1 MKLKSLA
8 RLGMMLALVGQAWGL
23 VLDPAPMQTTEAEL
37 NKLLEYQVFGEDYI
51 SADARF
57 SPDNSMGF
65 VGSNHK
71 FNVGNDSKV
80 KPTVIVNGSSA
91 NPAIFDVT
99 IRGEFSKP
107 VFVKGSVKL
116 SGDGSSSFN
125 DTLASYSDPTGY
137 TVNGSGFRISPEA
150 AWTTTLKNRFVD
162 WFVPQ
167 LNTSACVSEHYSY
180 NSGADAEVL
189 DNATKEIDVS
199 NIFES
204 DGVTKDAVVDICV
217 KNLSI
222 GNQAKLLF
230 KTFPGQLVRFF
241 VTGTVTQGNGIT
253 IGMSNGSGALINSTD
268 YKGSLVFYINGNWGI
283 HENSIFMG
291 SFIHNGYTAFA
302 NGISLTGQ
310 WISKGISIS
319 NDFSGSNFIYVPFNP
334 PIVQPIVEIDGSPLS
349 ESITTSRTLKVT
361 LDKPAIVP
369 VSLKYQL
376 IWGDAANGDAE
387 ATDFV
392 SPPASALTLTIPTG
406 GTEATFTLTVFD
418 DNYNE
423 GLEKFTIRLSNING
437 AIFPSYSSTYDVIN
451 SIIDNDDE
459 LNPTTDNSSVTF
471 DEDNTFTFSSASFP
485 FTDPGPG
492 NTIFAS
498 VTVLTLP
505 ALGTLW
511 LDANDNNVLGAG
523 EAVAA
528 NAIIASSDLSKLK
541 YTPVAN
547 GNGSPYTTFT
557 FNVRDA
563 ANGISDFATMTIN
576 VTPVA
581 DSPTIT
587 TIFADTIKLEDQ
599 AFSRTVTLSDPDGV
613 YNNVAGAFSA
623 SSSVAGLVTF
633 SYSGTNASRTLTI
646 TPVADKNGGPT
657 VITVSYQDPEGNS
670 VSKTFELTIT
680 PVNDA
685 PSYTIGSNQNVDED
699 AGLVSVSGWATL
711 IQKGP
716 STATDES
723 SQNIGFRLTAVN
735 PALFTTQPA
744 VSSTGV
750 LTYTLAPQAFGS
762 TKVAIRLGDN
772 GGVANGGVAN
782 GGVDSSAIDSFT
794 ITISNINDA
803 PSFAMGADQTV
814 NEDSGVRTVAN
825 WATAISAGPGETE
838 TLSFTVTNN
847 NNSLFS
853 AQPAISST
861 GTLTFTPAANANGTA
876 TVSVILSDG
885 SLISS
890 TETFTITVNSVNDAP
905 GYTSGSNVT
914 VLEDAAAYSNGW
926 ASSISKGPANETS
939 QNVAFTVTNNN
950 AALFATAP
958 AISST
963 GVLTFTLKA
972 NQNGVAT
979 VTVRFKDDGGAA
991 IPSIDSVAARTFT
1004 ITVTAVNDAPTA
1016 VTDNALTDQNT
1027 TLTATLA
1034 SLLANDSDIDA
1045 DALSVSEVFSPSH
1058 GTVSIV
1064 GSNYVFIP
1072 TTGYSGPA
1080 SFQYSVSDGKGGL
1093 DTATVNVAVDYTNTA
1108 PTMDAIADK
1117 SIQQGSTLTV
1127 DVAAAT
1133 NDVDA
1138 GDVLVYSLVTTPPP
1152 GLSLNSVT
1160 GEIDWAP
1167 TNSNVRI
1174 APYPVTVRVTDRF
1187 DATAQ
1192 TTFNITVSNL
1202 NDAPVITPISSVSVL
1217 EDAPYSH
1224 QATASDIDASV
1235 VTGTTLTY
1243 SKTSGPAWIT
1253 VSTTGLIS
1261 GTPSNADV
1269 GAHTITVTVVDEWD
1283 SPSSTTYT
1291 LTVTNANDAPVMV
1304 DISDCTTLEDA
1315 AFTQAV
1321 SASDSDAED
1330 VLTYTLTTKPGT
1342 MSINASNGTISWI
1355 PANGDVGT
1363 HTVTVRVTDAIG
1375 AYDTKTFSVEVLNQ
1389 NDAPV
1394 IAPITNQSTE
1404 EHASYKYQ
1412 VNVTDID
1419 QLVVEPTEALDFTLL
1434 NHPTGMQI
1442 SSTGEI
1448 TWIPGAT
1455 DVAAHTVQVMVSD
1468 LSGASDTVSYTLT
1481 VTNVN
1486 DAPTFASIPD
1496 QTAIEDQPWTFQV
1509 SANDPDPANAL
1520 TYSFVSKP
1528 SGMVIN
1534 SSTGN
1539 ISWNPDN
1546 DDVGNYTVTVKATDA
1561 SGASVT
1567 QSFALTVQNV
1577 NDAPVVN
1584 AGSFNV
1590 SEDAEAGTYIGVV
1603 SGADVDAGTILSYE
1617 LIGNTTNFIVDV
1629 DGSITLVAPLDY
1641 ESAKVETLTVV
1652 VSDGEVSDTA
1662 KVIISV
1668 GNIREKSSVEIIKV
1682 VAGDSIYVKPSEVW
1696 TNDSVVTITWTK
1708 DGETVVENVT
1718 VKSGVNKIIKTYT
1731 GPSMDTQG
1739 ADTVIVYVSR
1749 TEPKVEVLLPLDQP
1763 EPTPNTVVES
1773 PVDTLDPEDP
1783 LNPTGETK
1791 VLYYVNEDD
1800 ETIFAQVIYIGKDMK
1815 KDTVIVKITPDLKPG
1830 VNEVEYTYTDAY
1842 GNKSTGKVLVFLD
1855 TEKPVVK
1862 ILRPADSTKTTLFVL
1877 PVEWTVDGVPMD
1889 TLSQQ
1894 SLTIGDNFIIRTYRD
1909 RAGNEGSDT
1918 VYVILKDNKKNIAI
1932 AMEQP
1937 LVQLNPKQIA
1947 KYYEDR
1953 APKDDEY
1960 FALSLVNTL
1969 TSQEEETQLGKGA
1982 KTKPSD
1988 GRQPYPGLIG
1998 KHLGPTV
2005 RVEVKMPN
2013 MGGTDQ
2019 AGNLRGGDIQSILEP
2034 DGRVALT
2041 AGTGEDRELVS
2052 LGEYIDEYCD
2062 ADAFEGLTMDQ
2073 ILEAPLYKAT
2083 VYLEFS
2089 IYDAIGQF
2097 VDKMKVQQ
2105 IISSSRYLN
2114 DGGMLTA
2121 FVEMKPRR
2129 DGVLASQTGR
2139 SYGTGA
2145 YVIRAMVRS
2154 VSILQCDLPSA
2165 KRGDRTVYSSE
2176 LLEPFGFR
2184 RSN

>member
-8 RLGMMLALVGQAWGL
+8 RSGMMLALVGQAWGL
-23 VLDPAPMQTTEAEL
+23 EIPVAPMQRADGSAYTQADL
-37 NKLLEYQVFGEDYI
+37 DLLLQYQLFGADYLRAGH
-51 SADARF
+51 SLGLSNAK
-57 SPDNSMGF
+57 GY
-65 VGSNHK
+65 VGSNK
-71 FNVGNDSKV
+71 EF
-80 KPTVIVNGSSA
+80 GSSGG
-91 NPAIFDVT
+91 NWVIQPEV
-99 IRGEFSKP
+99 RVG
-107 VFVKGSVKL
+107 G
-116 SGDGSSSFN
+116 
-125 DTLASYSDPTGY
+125 
-137 TVNGSGFRISPEA
+137 NGSGTANFTNGGNVFHRNVLIEGSLTGMNSHSFNGILATYSTPTGLSVGGTGTE
-150 AWTTTLKNRFVD
+150 RYY
-162 WFVPQ
+162 
-167 LNTSACVSEHYSY
+167 TSASWPSSIQNVVR
-180 NSGADAEVL
+180 DLEVPSL
-189 DNATKEIDVS
+189 NNTCSSDLPAYTSSTNIDVNS
-199 NIFES
+199 ANMGGNPNYKTI
-204 DGVTKDAVVDICV
+204 DATVSLDTVVDVC
-217 KNLSI
+217 I
-222 GNQAKLLF
+222 GNVTGNVNGYSLLV
-230 KTFPGQLVRFF
+230 KHEPWQLVRVFITGNLSSGHNLK
-241 VTGTVTQGNGIT
+241 VGLTTDGTTLIPSDDYNGTLMVYIKGTWTSTGTYPT
-253 IGMSNGSGALINSTD
+253 L
-268 YKGSLVFYINGNWGI
+268 
-283 HENSIFMG
+283 MG
-291 SFIHNGYTAFA
+291 SFIHPGYLSMTHGTTLIGQLITKGLTVIDHFNGDKF
-302 NGISLTGQ
+302 
-310 WISKGISIS
+310 K
-319 NDFSGSNFIYVPFNP
+319 YVPFNP
-334 PIVQPIVEIDGSPLS
+334 PVVEPTVSIDGDEPLS
-349 ESITTSRTLKVT
+349 EANASTRTLT
-361 LDKPAIVP
+361 ISLDKPAIIP
-369 VSLKYQL
+369 VSLNYNFV
-376 IWGDAANGDAE
+376 WGGAASGDAVPADFSPAPSAGTLSIPE
-387 ATDFV
+387 GAT
-392 SPPASALTLTIPTG
+392 T
-406 GTEATFTLTVFD
+406 ATFTLKVYD
-418 DNYNE
+418 DNLNE
-423 GLEKFTIRLSNING
+423 GLENFTLYLSNIDG
-437 AIFPSYSSTYDVIN
+437 AIFPGHAATLSIPM
-451 SIIDNDDE
+451 SIIDNDNE
-459 LNPTTDNSSVTF
+459 KNPTTANDTISVK
-471 DEDNTFTFSSASFP
+471 EDSTFTFSSANFP

-492 NTIFAS
+492 NTIFTS

-511 LDANDNNVLGAG
+511 LDADADNVLDAG

-547 GNGSPYTTFT
+547 GNGTPYTTFT
-557 FNVRDA
+557 FNVRDGA
-563 ANGISDFATMTIN
+563 SGISNFATMSIN
-576 VTPVA
+576 VTSVNDAPTMPALRDTTVLEGTNPVVSFTIA
-581 DSPTIT
+581 DVDGYTGGSFTYSSTNTTLLPSITFGGSNGNRTMTIQPAANRFGVT
-587 TIFADTIKLEDQ
+587 DI
-599 AFSRTVTLSDPDGV
+599 TVTYTD
-613 YNNVAGAFSA
+613 A
-623 SSSVAGLVTF
+623 SGSIVTD
-633 SYSGTNASRTLTI
+633 TLTL
-646 TPVADKNGGPT
+646 T
-657 VITVSYQDPEGNS
+657 VTN
-670 VSKTFELTIT
+670 
-680 PVNDA
+680 VNDA
-685 PSYTIGSNQNVDED
+685 PSFVMKDDTTIVED
-699 AGLVSVSGWATL
+699 LGAQAYAGWATS
-711 IQKGP
+711 ISAGP
-716 STATDES
+716 YES
-723 SQNIGFRLTAVN
+723 NTLTFYSRTVDSS
-735 PALFTTQPA
+735 LFTIAPYIESNGELKFTPA
-744 VSSTGV
+744 PNAT
-750 LTYTLAPQAFGS
+750 GS
-762 TKVAIRLGDN
+762 TKVYVRLKDN
-772 GGVANGGVAN
+772 GGVANS
-782 GGVDSSAIDSFT
+782 GVDSSAIDSFT

-803 PSFAMGADQTV
+803 PTFSMGADQTV

-825 WATAISAGPGETE
+825 WATAISAGPGETG
-838 TLSFTVTNN
+838 TLSFAVTNN

-876 TVSVILSDG
+876 TVSVTLSDG
-885 SLISS
+885 SLTSS
-890 TETFTITVNSVNDAP
+890 TETFTITVNPVNDAP

-926 ASSISKGPANETS
+926 ASSITKGPANEAS

-950 AALFATAP
+950 ASLFATAP

-963 GVLTFTLKA
+963 GVLTFTLNA

-979 VTVRFKDDGGAA
+979 VTVRFKDDGGTAL
-991 IPSIDSVAARTFT
+991 SGIDSVAARTFT

-1016 VTDNALTDQNT
+1016 ATDNALTDQNT

-1034 SLLANDSDIDA
+1034 SLLANDSDIDG

-1072 TTGYSGPA
+1072 ATGYFGPA

-1108 PTMDAIADK
+1108 PTMNPIADQ

-1127 DVAAAT
+1127 AVADAT

-1138 GDVLVYSLVTTPPP
+1138 GDVLVYSLVSTPPA
-1152 GLSLNSVT
+1152 GLSLNTVT
-1160 GEIDWAP
+1160 GEIVWAP

-1174 APYPVTVRVTDRF
+1174 APYPVTVRVTDGF
-1187 DATAQ
+1187 GETAQ
-1192 TTFNITVSNL
+1192 TTFNITVTNL

-1217 EDAPYSH
+1217 EDAPYAH

-1235 VTGTTLTY
+1235 VTGTSLTY
-1243 SKTSGPAWIT
+1243 SKTTGPAWIT
-1253 VSTTGLIS
+1253 VSSTGLIS

-1269 GAHTITVTVVDEWD
+1269 GAHTITVTVTDEWGLT
-1283 SPSSTTYT
+1283 SSTTYT
-1291 LTVTNANDAPVMV
+1291 LTVTNVNDAPSLVQI
-1304 DISDCTTLEDA
+1304 DDRTTLEDA
-1315 AFTQAV
+1315 TFTQAV
-1321 SASDSDAED
+1321 SASDADAGD
-1330 VLTYTLTTKPGT
+1330 VLTYSLTTKPGT
-1342 MSINASNGTISWI
+1342 MTINASNGTISWI

-1363 HTVTVRVTDAIG
+1363 HTVTVRVTDAAG
-1375 AYDTKTFSVEVLNQ
+1375 AYDSKTFSVEVVNV

-1394 IAPITNQSTE
+1394 ITAIPNHSTE

-1419 QLVVEPTEALDFTLL
+1419 QLVEPSEVLDFTLL
-1434 NHPTGMQI
+1434 NPPTGMQI

-1448 TWIPGAT
+1448 TWVPGAT
-1455 DVAAHTVQVMVSD
+1455 DVGAHTVQVMVSD
-1468 LSGASDTVSYTLT
+1468 FSGASDTVSYTLT

-1509 SANDPDPANAL
+1509 AANDPDPADAL

-1534 SSTGN
+1534 PTTGD

-1561 SGASVT
+1561 SGLSVT
-1567 QSFALTVQNV
+1567 QNFALTVQNV
-1577 NDAPVVN
+1577 NDAPVVS

-1603 SGADVDAGTILSYE
+1603 SGSDVDAGTILSYE
-1617 LIGNTTNFIVDV
+1617 LIGNTSSFIVDV

-1641 ESAKVETLTVV
+1641 ESAKAETLTVV
-1652 VSDGEVSDTA
+1652 VSDGEASDTA
-1662 KVIISV
+1662 KIIINV
-1668 GNIREKSSVEIIKV
+1668 GDIKEKSAVEIIKV
-1682 VAGDSIYVKPSEVW
+1682 VAGDSTYVKPSQVW
-1696 TNDSVVTITWTK
+1696 TNDSIVTITWTR

-1718 VKSGVNKIIKTYT
+1718 VKPGVNKIIKTYT
-1731 GPSMDTQG
+1731 GPTMDTQG

-1749 TEPKVEVLLPLDQP
+1749 TEPKVEVLLPPDQP

-1791 VLYYVNEDD
+1791 VIYYVNEDD

-1842 GNKSTGKVLVFLD
+1842 GNTSTGKVLVFLD

-1889 TLSQQ
+1889 TLNQQ

-1918 VYVILKDNKKNIAI
+1918 VYVMLKDNKKNISI
-1932 AMEQP
+1932 AVEQP

-1969 TSQEEETQLGKGA
+1969 TGQEEETQLGKGA

-2034 DGRVALT
+2034 DGRIALT
-2041 AGTGEDRELVS
+2041 AGTGEDRELVT
-2052 LGEYIDEYCD
+2052 LGEYIEEYCNE
-2062 ADAFEGLTMDQ
+2062 DAFKGLTVDQ

-2105 IISSSRYLN
+2105 VISSSRYLN

-2139 SYGTGA
+2139 AYGTGA